1 MPHRPGPPSI
11 VRTLQHSTLALL
23 VFWLVVAGAL
33 WAGFKWHEEREQA
46 RLKPY
51 VEANGS
57 LVIPRSPDGH
67 FYVAGEVDHVPVMF
81 LVDTGATNVAI
92 SEETAR
98 TAGLSGGEPV
108 ILSTAGGERR
118 GRLLRDVP
126 VKVGPLAR
134 NDASVT
140 VGLISPAPESA
151 LLGQSFLRHFD
162 VQIAGNRMTLQT
174 R

>member
-1 MPHRPGPPSI
+1 MPQSPGPPNLA
-11 VRTLQHSTLALL
+11 RTLRRSTLALL

-33 WAGFKWHEEREQA
+33 WAGFKWHEERERT
-46 RLKPY
+46 RLQPY

-67 FYVAGEVDHVPVMF
+67 FYVAGEVDHVPVRF

-92 SEETAR
+92 SEQTAR
-98 TAGLSGGEPV
+98 TAQLSGGEPV

-118 GRLLRDVP
+118 GRQLRNVP

-134 NDASVT
+134 NDATVT

-151 LLGQSFLRHFD
+151 LLGQSFLRNFD
-162 VQIAGNRMTLQT
+162 VRIAGNRMTLSS